1 MKFNVAIANVTL
13 WEWLGISITNKYFFT
28 TQTLENVQS
37 AKYLGI
43 NFTDNMEWGQH
54 YNTFLFQF
62 SNKMLVLRAGTHKMH
77 VRIAVW
83 IESALFVYAFLAGN

>member
-1 MKFNVAIANVTL
+1 MSLYESDSASA
-13 WEWLGISITNKYFFT
+13 SQTNTFLLHK
-28 TQTLENVQS
+28 QTLENVQS

-77 VRIAVW
+77 VRIAV
-83 IESALFVYAFLAGN
+83 